1 MPYICA
7 CATFGFVYESKV
19 YSGWQGDL
27 TLCSRKSW
35 WITNYNPCGYSAS
48 AVNVSKDVLE
58 QIP

>member
-48 AVNVSKDVLE
+48 AVNVSKDV
-58 QIP
+58 